1 MSHDHYPDQITLN
14 VMDPKSQIYMGL
26 NCCPEGY
33 KRYMGC
39 VVGLNKVSKV
49 NEQQHVGGFS
59 SSASLRLELVG
70 KYGFLI

>member
-1 MSHDHYPDQITLN
+1 MSHGQNPDQITLN

-49 NEQQHVGGFS
+49 NEPQHMSVDS
-59 SSASLRLELVG
+59 PVVRL
-70 KYGFLI
+70 